1 MPTRKIPKTVKV
13 TSVSQAKDIVRGK
26 QGQRLIE
33 GITHAL
39 CGSTGLSA
47 GFIVMPAGRVANVHL
62 HEKCESI
69 IFIIEGWAATTEGED
84 FEPHFH
90 GPGDFIFIP
99 EGVVHAAINL
109 SNKHRVIAVE
119 MRNEKHFNE
128 DVVVFPELNPRLEK
142 VAADLRA
149 KFEAGE
155 LPLPSGW
162 KELLGRPF
170 EFIEDL
176 VADQLYADPKAE
188 KAAS

>member
-1 MPTRKIPKTVKV
+1 MPAKKIPK
-13 TSVSQAKDIVRGK
+13 SVRVASVRTAKDIVRGK

-39 CGSTGLSA
+39 CGSTGISA
-47 GFIVMPAGRVANVHL
+47 GFVVMPAGRVANVHL

-69 IFIIEGWAATTEGED
+69 IFILEGWAATTEGEN

-99 EGVVHAAINL
+99 EGVIHAAINL

-128 DVVVFPELNPRLEK
+128 DVVVLPELNSKLEK
-142 VAADLRA
+142 VAAELRA

-162 KELLGRPF
+162 KELLGKPF
-170 EFIEDL
+170 AFVEDL
-176 VADQLYADPKAE
+176 VADQLYNEPEPQKA
-188 KAAS
+188 SS